1 MSKYIIAS
9 SDVQLSDP
17 MSGAILRSMPWS
29 ECIVAL
35 FMDARLQT
43 LLDIFTLIDLRA
55 KLKAL
60 HVGMSAVMISDEEGA
75 ALATICK
82 NPTIFQ
88 PNFLFSPGA
97 EEFFRAFT
105 DAPSKS
111 PLKLAASVEEAA
123 S

>member
-17 MSGAILRSMPWS
+17 MSGAILRTMPWE
-29 ECIVAL
+29 ECLVAL
-35 FMDARLQT
+35 FMDARLQSM
-43 LLDIFTLIDLRA
+43 LDIFTLIDLRA

-60 HVGMSAVMISDEEGA
+60 RFGMPAVMITDEEGA

-105 DAPSKS
+105 DAPSKN
-111 PLKLAASVEEAA
+111 PLKLAAAEEAV